1 MWLVSA
7 ISAVSI
13 GAEDERDVVVKRRIC
28 HLKHDL
34 VRYRKIRTINQ
45 FNQIIAYLN
54 LCIGVEGVI
63 ALRGEVSAHSEVHP
77 VVPWGKLIQLKEVQ
91 NATIVVCYPIEEL
104 FSCADR
110 FSILS
115 HQNIIYFSA
124 TNCHDFMLVGS
135 DLMSVGSAKAY
146 SETLTPLA
154 GRPLVVSR
162 MCVVTGPIS
171 GWWKVENGW

>member
-1 MWLVSA
+1 M
-7 ISAVSI
+7 
-13 GAEDERDVVVKRRIC
+13 
-28 HLKHDL
+28 
-34 VRYRKIRTINQ
+34 
-45 FNQIIAYLN
+45 
-54 LCIGVEGVI
+54 
-63 ALRGEVSAHSEVHP
+63 RGEVSAHSEVHP

-91 NATIVVCYPIEEL
+91 NPTVVVCYPIEEL
-104 FSCADR
+104 FFCADR

-115 HQNIIYFSA
+115 HQNSIYFSA
-124 TNCHDFMLVGS
+124 TICHDLMLVGS

-171 GWWKVENGW
+171 GWWKVENG

>member
-1 MWLVSA
+1 M
-7 ISAVSI
+7 
-13 GAEDERDVVVKRRIC
+13 VVKRRIC

-34 VRYRKIRTINQ
+34 VRCRKIRTINQ
-45 FNQIIAYLN
+45 FNQIIAYHVN
-54 LCIGVEGVI
+54 LCIGVEGVL

-104 FSCADR
+104 FFCADR
-110 FSILS
+110 FTILS

-171 GWWKVENGW
+171 GWWKVENG